1 MHALKL
7 RTFERTQDDD
17 APFPFPRNDA
27 GSRWRPRLGGDEQL
41 APHAPHAAEEAL
53 EEAQRRLDA
62 LRTMM
67 NSEFD
72 DDDGPRAA

>member
-1 MHALKL
+1 MQALKL
-7 RTFERTQDDD
+7 RTFDRTTDQDE
-17 APFPFPRNDA
+17 PFPFPRSGAGRWQPKIHEERTDA
-27 GSRWRPRLGGDEQL
+27 GHRFMHP
-41 APHAPHAAEEAL
+41 AERAL

-67 NSEFD
+67 NNEF